1 MVVLIGLAYLIVG
14 VTEVWLWEKRDRRKL
29 AVYIVLMVMSLIFAE
44 LMGTGVH
51 IPVISPIGELISFT
65 KRLMG
70 GGH

>member
-1 MVVLIGLAYLIVG
+1 MVLIGLAYLIVG